1 MQNANQLE
9 KDFMDSKEVAK
20 LLCLKVSTIYSWI
33 HYGQLPKSIYR
44 KLGKKIIFI
53 LNPIPLNNRKINI
66 IIHEIKK
73 FTNPLV
79 TIEIGNISLG
89 K

>member
-53 LNPIPLNNRKINI
+53 RQAVLDWVY
-66 IIHEIKK
+66 EGA
-73 FTNPLV
+73 
-79 TIEIGNISLG
+79 ELG
-89 K
+89 KRNTERQV